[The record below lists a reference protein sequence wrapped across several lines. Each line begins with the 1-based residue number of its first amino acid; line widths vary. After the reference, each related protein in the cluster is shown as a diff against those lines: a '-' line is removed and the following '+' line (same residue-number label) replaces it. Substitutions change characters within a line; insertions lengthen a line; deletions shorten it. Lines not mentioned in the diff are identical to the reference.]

1 MLIKALGESERREG
15 GGGWR
20 WGGEGGK
27 NTQTKNKHVCFYLS
41 NNYLCEYKMSVSER
55 GPCWVM
61 VAEGAET
68 PAEEENKRATPSRW
82 KCFCD
87 ICQDVII
94 AGLAKTAGF

>member
-1 MLIKALGESERREG
+1 MRVQNEL
-15 GGGWR
+15 
-20 WGGEGGK
+20 
-27 NTQTKNKHVCFYLS
+27 
-41 NNYLCEYKMSVSER
+41 SER
-55 GPCWVM
+55 GPCWVT

-68 PAEEENKRATPSRW
+68 PAEGENKRATASRW

>member
-1 MLIKALGESERREG
+1 
-15 GGGWR
+15 
-20 WGGEGGK
+20 
-27 NTQTKNKHVCFYLS
+27 
-41 NNYLCEYKMSVSER
+41 MSVSER